1 MLISVLQDFIHPSRI
16 VTLVADGSICS
27 MGLLFY
33 YLSRFKGWHKQLTI
47 PLIIILNAM
56 LVFYW
61 YWLSGVFGPAS
72 VGALGVATVSI
83 FLSPINQQKKVF
95 VGFCI
100 LLGFL
105 TGSQN
110 YTDWVQISSESLMVA
125 NPYKGIYFDYYMV
138 SVAVIFMFF
147 YLKRSFDHERQ
158 LVVDQNVDHE
168 KLNNALQATVSEKEM
183 VIKNLKLTQNQLIE
197 SEKMASIGHF
207 TSGIAHE
214 LNNPMN
220 FVNGSI
226 KPILM
231 NLGELEMDFSDEA
244 KKRHQENFE
253 EIKLLLK
260 NVEDGTRHISGIL
273 NNLLKI
279 TPSAQESYPKASIDL
294 LELIKNTYHFVQN
307 ASPNTSI
314 YLDAKDQI
322 LVTGIPV
329 EFNQMILNLIRNS
342 LDATRDMDNGRIE
355 LHLKDLGSHCSILIK
370 DNGVGIPK
378 ENHSKIFDPFF
389 TTKDPGEGTGVG
401 LYIVYSLVT
410 KYGGEI
416 SMESEESVGTTFLIT
431 LPLDNQPVVLT

>member
-1 MLISVLQDFIHPSRI
+1 MLISVSQNFFIPSRAVI
-16 VTLVADGSICS
+16 LFADSSICV
-27 MGLLFY
+27 MAILFY
-33 YLSRFKGWHKQLTI
+33 YLSRFQGMNKQLTL
-47 PLIIILNAM
+47 PLIVILNVV

-61 YWLSGVFGPAS
+61 YLLSGVFGPTS
-72 VGALGVATVSI
+72 VGAIGVATVSI
-83 FLSPINQQKKVF
+83 FLAPIRKQTLVF
-95 VGFCI
+95 FGTCL

-105 TGSQN
+105 VASQN
-110 YTDWVQISSESLMVA
+110 YTDWVYISVDSLMMA
-125 NPYKGIYFDYYMV
+125 TPYEGIYFDYYMV
-138 SVAVIFMFF
+138 SVAVISMFF
-147 YLKRSFDHERQ
+147 YLKRSFNHERQ
-158 LVVDQNVDHE
+158 LVVNQNIEYE
-168 KLNNALQATVSEKEM
+168 KLNNALQSTIAERET

-231 NLGELEMDFSDEA
+231 NLEELELDFSEEV
-244 KKRHQENFE
+244 KRKHKENFD
-253 EIKLLLK
+253 EIKMLLK

-279 TPSAQESYPKASIDL
+279 TPSAQDTCPKAPIDL

-307 ASPNTSI
+307 ASPETSI
-314 YLDAKDQI
+314 YLDAKDHI
-322 LVTGIPV
+322 FVTGIPV

-342 LDATRDMDNGRIE
+342 LDATRDIENGRIE
-355 LHLKDLGSHCSILIK
+355 IHLKNLESHCSILIK
-370 DNGVGIPK
+370 DNGVGIPV
-378 ENHSKIFDPFF
+378 ENQSKIFDPFF

-410 KYGGEI
+410 KYGGEV
-416 SMESEESVGTTFLIT
+416 SMESEEGVGTTFLIT
-431 LPLDNQPVVLT
+431 LPLDSDFVVSS